1 MEALGGIKMHIAG
14 SRRAMKEEHF
24 FKNDERNR
32 LLEAI
37 EQQAK
42 SLSMA
47 RGSDQQRLSDWL
59 NAAEE
64 VMPEEVKKP
73 AVKPMSLNNTDS
85 KSNPAQ
91 IMGFLAVG
99 TLLLAMVGGGSFAY
113 MHLVQ
118 QVDALEKETKTITV
132 HVGELEQALQESNK
146 KIEKLEAVSIEGE
159 SLASNRDTPKQSESN
174 STHKSSLESILDD
187 RFKQLIDALDSR
199 VQNKE
204 PVSNT
209 TQALTMAPTSNA
221 STHLPTPHLPTPAV
235 VAAPIAAPIAAT
247 TPTVIT
253 PTVTTPAVP
262 QIVEVKLTS
271 STSNTDSSSV
281 NVEHEWLHSL
291 ASENLILQLGS
302 NPKPEGLIA
311 MAAKIHKNPEMA
323 HVISVNANGSTRYIL
338 VYGAFATREEAKQAS
353 DEVKNDLA
361 ISPWLRR
368 VVDVRALVDKR

>member
-1 MEALGGIKMHIAG
+1 MHIAG

-85 KSNPAQ
+85 KSNTAQ

-99 TLLLAMVGGGSFAY
+99 TLLLAMGGGGSFAY

-118 QVDALEKETKTITV
+118 QVDAIEKETKTITA

-159 SLASNRDTPKQSESN
+159 SLASNRDTPKQGESN

-199 VQNKE
+199 MQNKE

-209 TQALTMAPTSNA
+209 TQALTMAPTSNT
-221 STHLPTPHLPTPAV
+221 STHLTTPAV
-235 VAAPIAAPIAAT
+235 VAAPIAAT

-253 PTVTTPAVP
+253 PTVATPAVP

-311 MAAKIHKNPEMA
+311 MAAKIRKNPEMA